1 MVAGG
6 VPEET
11 SGHAAR
17 LARCAMGMLEII
29 DTFSRESGHQLQLR
43 IGLHRGPAVAGVI
56 GTTKFAYDLWGESV
70 NLAARLESSGA
81 AGRIHVSDAFRAGL
95 SDTHLF
101 ETRGEIELKGVG
113 VTRTHWLCS
122 QL

>member
-6 VPEET
+6 VPKH
-11 SGHAAR
+11 SPDHAHR
-17 LARCAMGMLEII
+17 LARCAVGML
-29 DTFSRESGHQLQLR
+29 DSLDQFNRQSGHNLALR

-81 AGRIHVSDAFRAGL
+81 PGRIHVSDAFRAGL
-95 SDTHLF
+95 EAEINF
-101 ETRGEIELKGVG
+101 ETRGEITLKGVG
-113 VTRTHWLCS
+113 PTQTHWLV
-122 QL
+122 